1 MLNKSSTVLSQ
12 EAYTSM
18 EASSMMQSNQ
28 VPTTSF
34 PSDWI
39 IWQMLD
45 SGLPTGGFAHS
56 YGLEAA
62 VQLGQYGLKVRK
74 WEMVAHGCMMMY

>member
-1 MLNKSSTVLSQ
+1 MMIHSRRTNLYFSLQALLKVFHSHLYARQGSSKMESPS
-12 EAYTSM
+12 TS
-18 EASSMMQSNQ
+18 SKRG
-28 VPTTSF
+28 F

-56 YGLEAA
+56 FGLEAA
-62 VQLGQYGLKVRK
+62 VQLGQYGLQVR
-74 WEMVAHGCMMMY
+74 E